1 MTSPDESRAHQNEG
15 EPESGPRP
23 FAWHGS
29 GEALLADDEPAV
41 RTVTARAL
49 ARLGLHV
56 TSCED
61 GAAAMAA
68 FNADPDRWRVVV
80 LDLTMPKLSGAQAL
94 TAMRARRA
102 DLPAVISSGYSE
114 AEMRAIGTSIPIGR
128 VGRPEE
134 YAALVAFLASERASF
149 LTGAAIPLDGGVGH
163 GTRPDDVHSAGPSRA
178 TAGYSSSERCAGQ
191 VAPVRDRALEREA
204 AAREPLDSQAR
215 IARR

>member
-114 AEMRAIGTSIPIGR
+114 AEMRATMPDVQAVACLLKPFTVRSLSEALSQ
-128 VGRPEE
+128 VLDRP
-134 YAALVAFLASERASF
+134 
-149 LTGAAIPLDGGVGH
+149 T
-163 GTRPDDVHSAGPSRA
+163 
-178 TAGYSSSERCAGQ
+178 
-191 VAPVRDRALEREA
+191 
-204 AAREPLDSQAR
+204 
-215 IARR
+215 